1 MNSIIEE
8 KLKLLPS
15 SPGVYKMFNAAGE
28 VIYVGKAISLKNRVR
43 QYFQSSKNHPPKV
56 TAMVRQIADFEYI
69 RVANETEAFSLES
82 NLIKEF
88 KPKYNIL
95 LKDDKHFP
103 YIRVD
108 LRQDF
113 PRLEVVRRV
122 KKDGAKYLGPFLSG
136 LLLRDGLALVREQY
150 PIRQC
155 KKDISRM
162 IARRERPCLMYHI
175 GKCCAPCSGEITREE
190 YHKLLDEVL
199 SFLSGNT
206 SEILRSLNEQMDTAA
221 ESMDFERAAILR
233 DRIRAIESLNEK
245 QAVIATTN
253 TMLDVFAL
261 GRLETNALVFALFV
275 RNGKVIGTE
284 KFRMDA
290 DIEESDAD
298 ILSAFLSQYYAES
311 ATFVPEVLLYQDAS
325 DMEAISEWLGGL
337 AKRKVEVHRPQ
348 RGEKRRLTEMAY
360 RNCLD
365 VLEKDASLQK
375 RAWERGEGALT
386 QLSAILGLET
396 VPSRI
401 ECFDNSHIQGRDTVS
416 SMVVFTDGQ
425 PDKSAYRRFRIR
437 AEANGNDLI
446 AMREALMRRFQKAE
460 ENEAGFLPLPD
471 LLVMDGGPTQLQVAL
486 EVLDHFSLDFI
497 PTVGLAELSETIYIP
512 NEALPIALPRNS
524 APQHLIERLRDE
536 AHRFAISYHR
546 NVHNRNALYSVLDDV
561 PGVGDKRKRSLFDA
575 FMTLDA
581 IKSATI
587 DELKS
592 VPLVDSRT
600 AETVYQYF
608 HKQDQTD
615 TDHTPAEPITE

>member
-1 MNSIIEE
+1 MNQIIEE

-15 SPGVYKMFNAAGE
+15 EPGVYKMFNAAGE

-43 QYFQSSKNHPPKV
+43 QYFQSSKNHAPKV
-56 TAMVRQIADFEYI
+56 FAMVRQIADFEYI

-113 PRLEVVRRV
+113 PRLDVVRRV

-155 KKDISRM
+155 KKDIARM

-175 GKCCAPCSGEITREE
+175 GKCCAPCSGDVSREA
-190 YHKLLDEVL
+190 YHKLVDEVI

-206 SEILRSLNEQMDTAA
+206 TDILRSLNQQMNDAA
-221 ESMDFERAAILR
+221 EAMDFEKAAILR
-233 DRIRAIESLNEK
+233 DRIRAIDSLNEK
-245 QAVIATTN
+245 QAVIAATN
-253 TMLDVFAL
+253 TNLDVFAL
-261 GRLETNALVFALFV
+261 GRLDTNALVFALFV

-290 DIEESDAD
+290 DTEESDAD
-298 ILSAFLSQYYAES
+298 ILSAFLSQYYAEAVS
-311 ATFVPEVLLYQDAS
+311 FMPEVLLYQDAT
-325 DMEAISEWLGGL
+325 DMETISTWLSGL

-348 RGEKRRLTEMAY
+348 RGEKRKLTEMAY

-365 VLEKDASLQK
+365 LLEKDASLQK

-396 VPSRI
+396 VPKRI

-437 AEANGNDLI
+437 AEAGGNDLI
-446 AMREALMRRFQKAE
+446 AMREALERRFKKAE
-460 ENEAGFLPLPD
+460 EQEAGFLPLPD

-486 EVLDHFSLDFI
+486 EVLESFSLDFI

-512 NEALPIALPRNS
+512 GEPMPIQLPRNS

-546 NVHNRNALYSVLDDV
+546 NVHNRNALYSVLDSI
-561 PGVGDKRKRSLFDA
+561 PGVGDKRKRALFDA
-575 FMTLDA
+575 FLTIDA
-581 IKSATI
+581 IKSATQE
-587 DELKS
+587 ELAAVS
-592 VPLVDSRT
+592 LIDSRT
-600 AETVYQYF
+600 AEAVYRYF
-608 HKQDQTD
+608 HPDESPADTQQPTD
-615 TDHTPAEPITE
+615 TQA

>member
-1 MNSIIEE
+1 MNQIIEE

-108 LRQDF
+108 MKQDF

-136 LLLRDGLALVREQY
+136 LLLRDGLALVREHY

-155 KKDISRM
+155 KKDIARM

-175 GKCCAPCSGEITREE
+175 GKCCAPCSGEVTREE

-206 SEILRSLNEQMDTAA
+206 AEILRSLNEQMAAAA
-221 ESMDFERAAILR
+221 EAMDFERAAVLR
-233 DRIRAIESLNEK
+233 DRIRAIDSLNEK

-290 DIEESDAD
+290 DLEESDAD
-298 ILSAFLSQYYAES
+298 ILAAFLSQYYAES

-325 DMEAISEWLGGL
+325 DMEAISAWLGGL
-337 AKRKVEVHRPQ
+337 ARRKVEVHRPQ

-365 VLEKDASLQK
+365 LLEKDASLQK

-396 VPSRI
+396 VPTRI

-416 SMVVFTDGQ
+416 SMVVFTNGQ

-437 AEANGNDLI
+437 ADAGGNDLI
-446 AMREALMRRFQKAE
+446 AMREALMRRFQKAA

-486 EVLDHFSLDFI
+486 EVLEYFSLDFI
-497 PTVGLAELSETIYIP
+497 PSVGLAELSETIYIP
-512 NEALPIALPRNS
+512 GEETPIQLPRNS

-546 NVHNRNALYSVLDDV
+546 NVHNRNALYSVLDGI
-561 PGVGDKRKRSLFDA
+561 PGVGDKRKRALFDA

-581 IKSATI
+581 IKAAAP
-587 DELKS
+587 DDLKA
-592 VPLVDSRT
+592 VPLIDTRT
-600 AETVYQYF
+600 AEAVYQYF
-608 HKQDQTD
+608 HKDE
-615 TDHTPAEPITE
+615 PAETANLPSPVDEI

>member
-1 MNSIIEE
+1 MNDVIQE

-15 SPGVYKMFNAAGE
+15 SPGVYKMFNASGE

-56 TAMVRQIADFEYI
+56 AAMVRQIEDFEYI

-82 NLIKEF
+82 NLIKQF

-103 YIRVD
+103 YVRVD
-108 LRQDF
+108 LKQDF
-113 PRLEVVRRV
+113 PRLEIVRRV
-122 KKDGAKYLGPFLSG
+122 KNDGAKYLGPFLSG
-136 LLLRDGLALVREQY
+136 LLLRDGLALVREHY

-155 KKDISRM
+155 KKDIARM

-175 GKCCAPCSGEITREE
+175 GKCCAPCSGNVSREE
-190 YHKLLDEVL
+190 YHRLLDEVL
-199 SFLSGNT
+199 SFLSERRT
-206 SEILRSLNEQMDTAA
+206 KLSASLTAQMESAA

-233 DRIRAIESLNEK
+233 DRIRAIESLSEK

-261 GRLETNALVFALFV
+261 GRLEGTTLVFALFV

-290 DIEESDAD
+290 DMEESDAD
-298 ILSAFLSQYYAES
+298 ILAAFLSHTMRSPRRSCRKCCFIRTLRTWSPSQNGS
-311 ATFVPEVLLYQDAS
+311 AGLLD
-325 DMEAISEWLGGL
+325 E
-337 AKRKVEVHRPQ
+337 KVSLHRPQ

-396 VPSRI
+396 VPSRL

-437 AEANGNDLI
+437 EEAGGNDLI
-446 AMREALMRRFQKAE
+446 AMREALTRRFQKSGG
-460 ENEAGFLPLPD
+460 NEAGFLPLPD
-471 LLVMDGGPTQLQVAL
+471 LLIMDGGPAQLQVAL
-486 EVLDHFSLDFI
+486 EVLDSFSLDFI
-497 PTVGLAELSETIYIP
+497 RPS
-512 NEALPIALPRNS
+512 ALPSSAKPSICRANRSPSRSRETPPRS
-524 APQHLIERLRDE
+524 I
-536 AHRFAISYHR
+536 
-546 NVHNRNALYSVLDDV
+546 
-561 PGVGDKRKRSLFDA
+561 
-575 FMTLDA
+575 
-581 IKSATI
+581 
-587 DELKS
+587 
-592 VPLVDSRT
+592 
-600 AETVYQYF
+600 
-608 HKQDQTD
+608 
-615 TDHTPAEPITE
+615 

>member
-1 MNSIIEE
+1 MNQIIEE

-15 SPGVYKMFNAAGE
+15 SPGVYKMFNASGE

-56 TAMVRQIADFEYI
+56 AAMVRQIEDFEYI

-108 LRQDF
+108 LKQDF

-136 LLLRDGLALVREQY
+136 LLLRDGLAIVREQY

-155 KKDISRM
+155 KKDIPRM

-175 GKCCAPCSGEITREE
+175 GKCCAPCSGHVPREE
-190 YHKLLDEVL
+190 YHKLIDEVL
-199 SFLSGNT
+199 SFLAGNT
-206 SEILRSLNEQMDTAA
+206 AEVLRSLGEQMQSAA
-221 ESMDFERAAILR
+221 EAMDFERAAIIR
-233 DRIRAIESLNEK
+233 DRIRAIDSLNEK

-290 DIEESDAD
+290 DTEETDAD

-311 ATFVPEVLLYQDAS
+311 ASFVPEVLLYQDAS
-325 DMEAISEWLGGL
+325 DMEAISGWLSGL
-337 AKRKVEVHRPQ
+337 ARRKVEVHRPQ
-348 RGEKRRLTEMAY
+348 RGEKRKLTQMAY

-396 VPSRI
+396 VPTRI

-437 AEANGNDLI
+437 AEAGGNDLI
-446 AMREALMRRFQKAE
+446 SMREALTRRFQKAC

-471 LLVMDGGPTQLQVAL
+471 LLVMDGGKAQLQVAL
-486 EVLDHFSLDFI
+486 DVLDVFSLDFI
-497 PTVGLAELSETIYIP
+497 PTVGLAELSETIYLP
-512 NEALPIALPRNS
+512 GEEAPIQLPRNS

-546 NVHNRNALYSVLDDV
+546 SLHNRNALYSVLDSI
-561 PGVGDKRKRSLFDA
+561 PGVGDKRKRALFDA
-575 FMTLDA
+575 FLTIEA
-581 IKSATI
+581 IKAATQE
-587 DELKS
+587 ELGA
-592 VPLVDSRT
+592 VPLIDART
-600 AETVYQYF
+600 AESVYRYF
-608 HKQDQTD
+608 HKDEIAEATD
-615 TDHTPAEPITE
+615 LEKE